1 MAMIERPARW
11 RGVAA
16 ALILAGAFGALSSIV
31 CAEDE
36 GSHERFSEHDHDRA
50 ERARERGEV
59 RPLEEIM
66 PILRQRSPGEVAQ
79 IELEREHGVWIYE
92 FKVINPAGRLL
103 KIRIDAATGRVV
115 AAEGEGD

>member
-1 MAMIERPARW
+1 MIERLAQW

-16 ALILAGAFGALSSIV
+16 ALILAGASDALSPIV
-31 CAEDE
+31 RAADE

-50 ERARERGEV
+50 ERARERGEI

-66 PILRQRSPGEVAQ
+66 PILRKRSPGEVAQ

-92 FKVINPAGRLL
+92 FKVINPTGRLL

-115 AAEGEGD
+115 AAEGEDE